1 MNQKINYTI
10 EEKLAYYE
18 DKIVAALG
26 QLLAGNY
33 ADQTEKLEILHNV
46 EKYCKRVRE
55 LNVDKITKDWRDTNH
70 DNSKK

>member
-33 ADQTEKLEILHNV
+33 ADQTEKLE
-46 EKYCKRVRE
+46 RE
-55 LNVDKITKDWRDTNH
+55 RRTKM
-70 DNSKK
+70 